1 MGDTAAWQSYD
12 WSAEVSGEVSA
23 REAKQAKRALARKA
37 REAGAAAAGSG
48 AAPTKNA
55 RAHAAAQEDQ
65 PDGELFKQNPNAN
78 ATFGNNKLKR
88 KAFDGNKEA
97 SGGGFG
103 AIMKAKKA
111 AEKVKEKKVPAEAEV
126 DADAD
131 ADDNGDATPGKVLAR
146 RRRAAEK
153 RARAA
158 ETRREARAAK
168 GLPVDK
174 PKPTLPAKQ
183 VVAAEVE
190 KNRLKQIALAA
201 ERRRRERDGA
211 AAGET
216 VKDVLSRHQ
225 KKRQASRQAVQG
237 ER

>member
-131 ADDNGDATPGKVLAR
+131 ANGDATPGKVLAR

-158 ETRREARAAK
+158 ETRREARAVK

>member
-12 WSAEVSGEVSA
+12 WSAEVSREASA

-55 RAHAAAQEDQ
+55 RAHAAAQEDR

-131 ADDNGDATPGKVLAR
+131 ANGDATPGKVLAR

-158 ETRREARAAK
+158 ETRREARAVK

>member
-88 KAFDGNKEA
+88 KTFDSNKEA

-131 ADDNGDATPGKVLAR
+131 ANGDATPGKVLAR

>member
-12 WSAEVSGEVSA
+12 WSAEVSGEASA

-111 AEKVKEKKVPAEAEV
+111 AEKVKEKKVPAGAEV
-126 DADAD
+126 YADAD
-131 ADDNGDATPGKVLAR
+131 ANGDATPGKVMAR

-190 KNRLKQIALAA
+190 KNRLKQIALAS

>member
-12 WSAEVSGEVSA
+12 WSAEVSGEASA

-126 DADAD
+126 YADAD
-131 ADDNGDATPGKVLAR
+131 ANGDATPGKVLAR

-183 VVAAEVE
+183 VVAAEDE
-190 KNRLKQIALAA
+190 KNRLKQIALAS